1 MMHPS
6 TQKLRNIATAF
17 CLLLLAFTLLP
28 AAYAQEV
35 TGGIEGVIRD
45 STGATVDKAVVLLTG
60 AEQIGSK
67 SLVTDASGYYHF
79 TNVDPGVY
87 SLSVRA
93 PGFSELKRDGIQI
106 QVGRLPSINITLSV
120 GSEKTVVEVSTET
133 PQIDITQSRT
143 QTTISKDQIDYSPRG
158 RSFESVLA
166 FAPGARNEPLQGGFQ
181 VDGAATAENS
191 YLIEGQET
199 GSLVTGKQT
208 TSAPFE
214 FIQEVQLKT
223 SGIDAENGGA
233 MGGVV
238 NAIQKKGSNAWHG
251 SVFTYY
257 EADPFDAAGAANSSF
272 AGSLANQA
280 NSLRYD
286 PNSSYSTAARSDNTA
301 QFNSMS
307 PSRTTT
313 VRFNPASKL
322 AVTSSRTASGSSA
335 PAPLSSTPNAAQ

>member
-1 MMHPS
+1 MRPHA
-6 TQKLRNIATAF
+6 QKLRLTAAVS
-17 CLLLLAFTLLP
+17 LLLFAFTFLP
-28 AAYAQEV
+28 TTYAQETTGAIQGTV
-35 TGGIEGVIRD
+35 TD
-45 STGATVDKAVVLLTG
+45 PTGATVDKAVVLLTG

-67 SLVTDASGYYHF
+67 SIVTDASGYYHF
-79 TNVDPGVY
+79 SNVDPGLY

-106 QVGRLPSINITLSV
+106 QVGRLPSINLTVSV
-120 GSEKTVVEVSTET
+120 GSEKTVVEVTSET

-143 QTTISKDQIDYSPRG
+143 QTTITKEEIDYAPRG
-158 RSFESVLA
+158 RSFETVLA

-233 MGGVV
+233 MGGVI

-251 SVFTYY
+251 SVFMYY
-257 EADPFDAAGAANSSF
+257 EADPFDAA
-272 AGSLANQA
+272 
-280 NSLRYD
+280 
-286 PNSSYSTAARSDNTA
+286 
-301 QFNSMS
+301 
-307 PSRTTT
+307 
-313 VRFNPASKL
+313 
-322 AVTSSRTASGSSA
+322 
-335 PAPLSSTPNAAQ
+335 